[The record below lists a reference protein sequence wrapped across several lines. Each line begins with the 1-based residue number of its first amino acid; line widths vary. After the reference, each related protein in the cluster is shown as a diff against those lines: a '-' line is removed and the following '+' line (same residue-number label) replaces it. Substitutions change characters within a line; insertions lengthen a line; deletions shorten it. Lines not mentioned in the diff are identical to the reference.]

1 MKLKSLTVIG
11 VAGATA
17 VTILAGPAVAT
28 TTHRT
33 TVIAACT
40 TAKYR
45 PHHYI
50 LTCADANTQIRGA
63 TYSSWTATSA
73 AGKGTFVYNTCT
85 PDCASGTFKHHPI
98 TFTLGRPRTVGGKR
112 WFTRLYATYAGL
124 SETFQLPTS
133 GT

>member
-1 MKLKSLTVIG
+1 MNLKSLAVIG

-17 VTILAGPAVAT
+17 VTMLAGPAVAT
-28 TTHRT
+28 TAHRT
-33 TVIAACT
+33 LVISACT

-45 PHHYI
+45 PHHYV

-85 PDCASGTFKHHPI
+85 PDCASGTFKHHPVSFI
-98 TFTLGRPRTVGGKR
+98 LGRPRTVGGTR
-112 WFTRLYATYAGL
+112 LFTRLYASYAGL
-124 SETFQLPTS
+124 SETFLLPTS